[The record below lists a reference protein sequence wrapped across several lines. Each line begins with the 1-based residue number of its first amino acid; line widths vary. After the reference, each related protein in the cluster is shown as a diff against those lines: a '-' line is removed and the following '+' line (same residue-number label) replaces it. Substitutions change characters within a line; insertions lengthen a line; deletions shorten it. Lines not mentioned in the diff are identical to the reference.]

1 MGRGESFHNAE
12 GWIGEIMN
20 KKTAL
25 KLRGMAAQAATNCI
39 PKQIEGNPNERRK
52 FEVNVGGFTYEKLKK
67 LWSSLSSPEKKQLT
81 QKTVDTMARQIAFPP
96 EKVKREP
103 RKKVV
108 KTKNKTKSAR
118 RAARKRVT

>member
-1 MGRGESFHNAE
+1 
-12 GWIGEIMN
+12 MN

-39 PKQIEGNPNERRK
+39 PQQIKGNPNERRK

-67 LWSSLSSPEKKQLT
+67 LWGDLSISEKKKLG
-81 QKTVDTMARQIAFPP
+81 QKAVDDMARLIAFPP
-96 EKVKREP
+96 KKEKRKP

-108 KTKNKTKSAR
+108 KTKNKAKSER
-118 RAARKRVT
+118 RRRENAA